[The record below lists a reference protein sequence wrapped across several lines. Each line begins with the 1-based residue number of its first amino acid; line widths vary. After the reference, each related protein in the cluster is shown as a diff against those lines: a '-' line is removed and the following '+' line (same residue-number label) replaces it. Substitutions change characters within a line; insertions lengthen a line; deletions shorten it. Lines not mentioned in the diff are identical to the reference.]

1 MNEHTVPGETGGYLF
16 QVKGSH
22 PLRDTARWITRVGLA
37 SLGAAIMVVGTASNS
52 SLSMP
57 IGIATA
63 VLGAVMLVLYL
74 AARSNTK
81 RLLSRARARK
91 GHVGR
96 RATSTAGDSLAA
108 DLALLANL
116 YAQGALTAEEF
127 AAAKRR
133 LLDT

>member
-16 QVKGSH
+16 QFKGKY
-22 PLRDTARWITRVGLA
+22 PIRDAARWITGVGLA
-37 SLGAAIMVVGTASNS
+37 CLGAAIMVVGTASNS

-57 IGIATA
+57 LGIATA
-63 VLGAVMLVLYL
+63 VLGAIMLVLYL

-81 RLLSRARARK
+81 RMLSGARARK
-91 GHVGR
+91 GHAGR
-96 RATSTAGDSLAA
+96 RATSTAGDALAA
-108 DLALLANL
+108 DLTLLADL